1 MSLKKTSIYMIITYL
16 ISFFFPVFFTS
27 FSQEAII
34 NANIFAYIVGAIVMI
49 ILYYKN
55 NEPTLVRQEAPLES
69 PVFTFLLG
77 FSGIF
82 ISLFIQ
88 SLISYIG
95 VLISGEVTVS
105 QNTQN
110 IIEVITKYP
119 LFAIITIIGGPILE
133 EFVYRRSIISLDQPE
148 TNFWVA
154 AVLSSAVFSL
164 AHRDGLFFS
173 YFFMGLFFAILY
185 KKTGRIWTS
194 IIAHCGMNALVVVIQ
209 LVNFYAEAS

>member
-1 MSLKKTSIYMIITYL
+1 MIITYL

-82 ISLFIQ
+82 ISLFI
-88 SLISYIG
+88 
-95 VLISGEVTVS
+95 
-105 QNTQN
+105 
-110 IIEVITKYP
+110 P
-119 LFAIITIIGGPILE
+119 
-133 EFVYRRSIISLDQPE
+133 
-148 TNFWVA
+148 
-154 AVLSSAVFSL
+154 
-164 AHRDGLFFS
+164 
-173 YFFMGLFFAILY
+173 
-185 KKTGRIWTS
+185 
-194 IIAHCGMNALVVVIQ
+194 
-209 LVNFYAEAS
+209 VN